1 MPALDWKNKTVYK
14 DGRVIV
20 PITVTTRD
28 VEEGQS
34 LLVSR
39 LHTMVGR
46 KTKGA
51 YRIQTIN
58 LAQDYLVLAD
68 QEEFLVDEY

>member
-51 YRIQTIN
+51 YRIKEIN

-68 QEEFLVDEY
+68 REEFVVDEY

>member
-20 PITVTTRD
+20 PITVTARD
-28 VEEGQS
+28 MEEGQN

-58 LAQDYLVLAD
+58 LAQDYLILAD
-68 QEEFLVDEY
+68 REEFLVDEY

>member
-20 PITVTTRD
+20 PITVTARD
-28 VEEGQS
+28 MEEGQN

-58 LAQDYLVLAD
+58 LAQDYVVLAD